1 MILNLFQQKKINDKY
16 VYIILF
22 VASFLLI
29 LPSFKLG
36 FFGDDFSWLMLVKQ
50 NQSQSF
56 FNILSHPQPY
66 GFFRPASVMF
76 FNLLFRLFGDNFLI
90 YRIFINI
97 FYFLCAVFIYK
108 ILLKLNYEK
117 LISLLS
123 SILFL
128 ALACHAEVIYQ
139 INSLNIIVSDLFALM
154 GLFLFIDRIG
164 FKKNSMIILCFLV
177 SLLCRESSV
186 CFILLLILIKFRLK
200 NKTWKEVILISLIVI
215 VFYFAIRVLFE
226 IYNPELFSY
235 RRYDMMDFNPVKL
248 IYKISHYF
256 LSIMIP
262 TKSIFEIIGFEYY
275 VILREIFVNPD
286 SNLALFIAMLV
297 FLLIFVVI
305 FSWFAFKVLKSKL
318 TFPILFTYLCL
329 LIYIPAVNVSERF
342 TFFASVGIC
351 LLIVLS
357 LTEFSQK
364 FPSLASGIFI
374 IFILVHSVTLYVRT
388 NRYFAVSQL
397 TYSLIEDL
405 NKKILPTDKVSTVV
419 LKNFPD
425 TIFGQKVVNAINFSD
440 GWKYF
445 YPQKHVS
452 FIMSDTIDNN
462 DAGYF
467 IFYFDNETQKF
478 EMK

>member
-1 MILNLFQQKKINDKY
+1 MKFQ
-16 VYIILF
+16 
-22 VASFLLI
+22 
-29 LPSFKLG
+29 
-36 FFGDDFSWLMLVKQ
+36 
-50 NQSQSF
+50 
-56 FNILSHPQPY
+56 
-66 GFFRPASVMF
+66 
-76 FNLLFRLFGDNFLI
+76 
-90 YRIFINI
+90 
-97 FYFLCAVFIYK
+97 
-108 ILLKLNYEK
+108 
-117 LISLLS
+117 
-123 SILFL
+123 
-128 ALACHAEVIYQ
+128 
-139 INSLNIIVSDLFALM
+139 
-154 GLFLFIDRIG
+154 
-164 FKKNSMIILCFLV
+164 
-177 SLLCRESSV
+177 
-186 CFILLLILIKFRLK
+186 LK
-200 NKTWKEVILISLIVI
+200 NKTWKEVILISLIVM

-248 IYKISHYF
+248 IHKISHYF

-262 TKSIFEIIGFEYY
+262 TKGIFEIIGFEYY

-297 FLLIFVVI
+297 FLLIFFVI
-305 FSWFAFKVLKSKL
+305 FSWFVFKVLKSKL
-318 TFPILFTYLCL
+318 IFPILFTYLCL
-329 LIYIPAVNVSERF
+329 LIYLPAVNVSERF
-342 TFFASVGIC
+342 TYLAAVGIC